1 MATTTTGTGTG
12 SGSGT
17 GAPKPTKT
25 ANPKFG
31 LEVTSFVDDSN
42 INLRIRTSKDSAPCA
57 LNVIIH
63 SNYKQVAQTDTD
75 IIGFLEYK
83 VPYAQTDKKQ
93 VFTLEVFMKDSNEKS
108 LLTVE
113 IPEKEKATASKN
125 DPQKIVLIR
134 THDGAG
140 HFRIFIRVIKAQ
152 GYGLP
157 VNVDIIFDGQ
167 RYSRKTNDRGIAAFD
182 VPRVIAAGEEF
193 PLQAI
198 VSGIE
203 DHARLKIHRRSPR
216 AGGPALW
223 TRAWFLGT
231 NNGRAFILMC
241 TVAFFWLWSIAIGI
255 GQPFLNQGW
264 FRNDDG
270 FSKQELVYNR
280 VMTDAYTSINAAATE
295 KVKST
300 ETAKPWY
307 KRAWKSVFGDKS
319 IANNKIPT
327 PQIMPTKVPGH
338 WHHLIWKTAVVLTFV
353 LLIYGP
359 LSLREEIA
367 EEFGIVVERLMDREY
382 AQAGDPWFERLVAW
396 SGAYSVARN
405 KANISSSTSS
415 SDSTQASNSAYKET
429 MWSEFPVHLASDA
442 LVEFVPAIFRAM
454 MR

>member
-1 MATTTTGTGTG
+1 MATTGTGAG
-12 SGSGT
+12 GGPGT
-17 GAPKPTKT
+17 GTPKPVKSST
-25 ANPKFG
+25 PKFG
-31 LEVTSFVDDSN
+31 LDVTSFVDASN
-42 INLRIRTSKDSAPCA
+42 INLRIRTSKDGTPCA

-83 VPYAQTDKKQ
+83 IPYTQTDKKQ

-140 HFRIFIRVIKAQ
+140 NFRIFIRVIKAQ

-157 VNVDIIFDGQ
+157 VNVDIIFDGR
-167 RYSRKTNDRGIAAFD
+167 RYLRKTNDRGIAVFD

-203 DHARLKIHRRSPR
+203 DHARLKINRRSPR
-216 AGGPALW
+216 VGGPALW
-223 TRAWFLGT
+223 TLDWFFRT

-241 TVAFFWLWSIAIGI
+241 MVAFFWIWSIAIGI
-255 GQPFLNQGW
+255 GQPLFNQGW

-270 FSKQELVYNR
+270 FSKQELIYNR
-280 VMTDAYTSINAAATE
+280 VMTDAYTSINVAESVGKAKPA
-295 KVKST
+295 
-300 ETAKPWY
+300 ETPKPWY
-307 KRAWKSVFGDKS
+307 KRAWKSVFGDKA

-327 PQIMPTKVPGH
+327 PQIMPTEVPGH
-338 WHHLIWKTAVVLTFV
+338 WHHLIWKIAVILTLI

-382 AQAGDPWFERLVAW
+382 AQAGDPWFERLVTW

-405 KANISSSTSS
+405 KANISSSPSS
-415 SDSTQASNSAYKET
+415 SDAIPASSHAHKDT
-429 MWSEFPVHLASDA
+429 MWNEFPVHLASDA
-442 LVEFVPAIFRAM
+442 IVEFVPAIFRAIF
-454 MR
+454 RS